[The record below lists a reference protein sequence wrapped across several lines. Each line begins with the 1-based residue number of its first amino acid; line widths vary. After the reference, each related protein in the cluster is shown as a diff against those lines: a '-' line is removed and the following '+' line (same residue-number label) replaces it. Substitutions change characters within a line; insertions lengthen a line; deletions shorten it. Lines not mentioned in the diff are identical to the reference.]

1 MRYSRLSPLS
11 HSQVRRALAT
21 LCRDRHN
28 PGPAFAV
35 DESAMS
41 RTAFRVVAL
50 SLVAVLGMPAV
61 QAARPSSAPAAE
73 RAPDAALATVLAGDW
88 RDPKNSARDVYRHP
102 AQTLRFFGIAP
113 TQHVVEITPGG
124 GGWYSE
130 ILGPYLRETGSYTA
144 AMVDPAALPEGRGR
158 DYQQQGLDALKTRLA
173 AHPAQFDK
181 VAFAL
186 FDPKQPVFGAPGSV
200 DTVLTFRNVH
210 NWVAAGTAQVY
221 FDAFFAALKPGGT
234 LGVVDH
240 RAKPGTDLETMKPSG
255 YLTEQLVIDYA
266 TKAGFV
272 LAARSEV
279 NANPKDD
286 TRHPNGVWTL
296 PPTNRHDAEDDAM
309 YRAIGESDRMTLR
322 FVKPPKA

>member
-1 MRYSRLSPLS
+1 MSRNAPFAAIL
-11 HSQVRRALAT
+11 ALAAAIGT
-21 LCRDRHN
+21 VM
-28 PGPAFAV
+28 AAV
-35 DESAMS
+35 
-41 RTAFRVVAL
+41 
-50 SLVAVLGMPAV
+50 
-61 QAARPSSAPAAE
+61 PSSVMAAE
-73 RAPDAALATVLAGDW
+73 RASEAAAMAAAISGDW
-88 RDPKNSARDVYRHP
+88 RDPKNTSRDVYRHP
-102 AQTLRFFGIAP
+102 AETLRFFGVAP
-113 TQHVVEITPGG
+113 DQRVVEITPGG

-130 ILGPYLRETGSYTA
+130 ILAPYLRGTGAYTA

-158 DYQQQGLDALKTRLA
+158 DFQQQALDALKTRLA

-181 VAFAL
+181 AAFAL
-186 FDPKQPVFGAPGSV
+186 FDPKQPAFGAPGSV

-210 NWVAAGTAQVY
+210 NWVAAGNAQAY

-240 RAKPGTDLETMKPSG
+240 RAKPGTDLETMQSSG

-266 TKAGFV
+266 TKAGFT

-296 PPTNRHDAEDDAM
+296 PPANRHDAEDDAM
-309 YRAIGESDRMTLR
+309 YKAIGESDRMTLR
-322 FVKPPKA
+322 FVKPARE